1 MGREFN
7 SKIMSNYDRWVKL
20 HQGATTGTGFCVYNV
35 LGWLL
40 QMWHNGVLVDTLDYQ
55 ASGPGSFP
63 TRGRYDL
70 LSSVDMVN
78 LSSRW
83 VDGGSLE

>member
-1 MGREFN
+1 
-7 SKIMSNYDRWVKL
+7 
-20 HQGATTGTGFCVYNV
+20 
-35 LGWLL
+35 
-40 QMWHNGVLVDTLDYQ
+40 MWHNGVLVDTLDYQ

-70 LSSVDMVN
+70 ISSVDMVN